1 MKLEGIINISG
12 KSELFKIISQNKSS
26 IIVESITTKKRIPIY
41 SHTQAN
47 ALEEIS
53 IYTNTTNIPLID
65 VFKIIFETENG
76 GKCIS
81 EKSEEDKLKL
91 YFTKIV
97 PNYDQNRVYP
107 SDIKKILKWY
117 NSLHECKIINNP
129 ITKKNDKN

>member
-1 MKLEGIINISG
+1 MKLEGIINVSG
-12 KSELFKIISQNKSS
+12 KSELFKIISQNKNS

-53 IYTNTTNIPLID
+53 IYTNKTNIPLID
-65 VFKIIFETENG
+65 VFKSIFEIENG

-97 PNYDQNRVYP
+97 PNYDQNRVYL

-117 NSLHECKIINNP
+117 NSLLECKIINNP